1 MKLIFLDRDGIVNTE
16 LGDYVMNM
24 NDFEIHEPVIPFLKL
39 LTQDG
44 YSVVIIT
51 NQAGIAKNLY
61 NHELVHEQHAMV
73 KSRFAQEGIRL
84 IESYYCPHHPDYGM
98 CLCRKP
104 LGLLIEK
111 GLARFNGTKNECFM
125 LGDKYRDVQAAEQA
139 GIKGY
144 QLASNPSY
152 EELIQVYSEFKLSK

>member
-1 MKLIFLDRDGIVNTE
+1 LKLIFLDRDGIVNTE

-24 NDFEIHEPVIPFLKL
+24 NDFEIHEPIIPFLKL

-44 YSVVIIT
+44 YAVVIIT

-61 NHELVHEQHAMV
+61 SHELVHEQHDFV
-73 KSRFAQEGIRL
+73 QRRFTQEGIRL
-84 IESYYCPHHPDYGM
+84 LESYYCPHHPDYGM

-111 GLARFNGTKNECFM
+111 GLARFNGTKNESFM
-125 LGDKYRDVQAAEQA
+125 IGDKFRDVQAAEHA

-144 QLASNPSY
+144 QLASNPSL
-152 EELIQVYSEFKLSK
+152 EDLLHVYSEFKLSL